1 MLFLQNK
8 SQIAVIIGVS
18 GVVIAERAG
27 QNVLPLHATH
37 CSMAEKQRIGSKI
50 IKKTGRWLL
59 RLVIFLVVLLTA
71 SYFLIQLPAV
81 QTWLAQ
87 RAAAWLSDE
96 LETRVEVKGVNI
108 RFFTKAVLEGIYVED
123 RHGDTLLLAEEL
135 VADVRR
141 FSYENRQLA
150 MRDIALKN
158 AHIKL
163 KKYPNERG
171 LSYRFILMHFKS
183 TGPKKPKSKSPWDV
197 QLGGITLDNVRME
210 YIDLR
215 DSIDD
220 PGMDFENIRVREM
233 SAHFADI
240 KPQGDS
246 VLMHLDYLRA
256 KEHSGFELK
265 EFNADLTLSEEYA
278 HFRKLNIHTPE
289 STIHGD
295 LKFVYDSIE
304 AIEDDFINLVR
315 MQGRFDSTTIE
326 MADVAYFG
334 HELLGIRER
343 VTLSGEVNGTV
354 NRLRCKNMRLGFARN
369 SVIAGNFSFNGLP
382 DIETTDMNFRIKELR
397 TSYYDLGSLPYP
409 PFPKGDSLLPH
420 LPAEMAK
427 LGGIYFSGIY
437 EGFLTEFVAH
447 GNFSTSLGKLN
458 LENLAMSQPDS
469 TSPFIYRGRVAANGF
484 DFGTLLDVPGLGTV
498 SGVVDI
504 DGKGLSTDEVDA
516 KVNGQLSAVY
526 FQKYNY
532 QNIAIQN
539 GHLYHGTYDVGQ
551 LEMRDP
557 NAGLSFSGKVN
568 FSSAVPVMDF
578 TAAIDSANLG
588 ALGFLDSAGQHILT
602 TGLEMR
608 LKGSNIDNITGTI
621 GIQQLDYERNGEQYS
636 FNQLTLNAQNFEDS
650 TRTIALESDIATATI
665 KGKFQLLE
673 LPATVQNLLSD
684 YLPAYFPPP
693 PPPDPDNKKKNKKT
707 PDQLFTY
714 YLTFNQNTRPVEVLA
729 PGLVIKP
736 GTFLKGS
743 FDTRKRRLEGLLD
756 SDGIAWKG
764 TRFEGLH
771 SISFSNT
778 GRRGELNGRIN
789 RIALSDSVGLGNV
802 VIKSTASND
811 SLLSRLDWNNL
822 STRRNEGKVLLLTRF
837 FGGSSM
843 SMQLLNA
850 GLWLNDSLWQ
860 VAAGNEVRIDSS
872 RIAFTNL
879 RFTSGKQLIGLN
891 GTVSNSPT
899 DQLVVSLN
907 QFNLQ
912 HLNYFTQSSG
922 VSFKGFV
929 GGQTTLSE
937 LYGTPIFTSNTEFNE
952 LFVNGQKIG
961 QGQMDAVWDKARTAV
976 YMHGEFSRG
985 VISPET
991 NTPIINILF
1000 EGYYYP
1006 QRTTENL
1013 DVDLNLFGIEL
1024 AVLQPLLKDFCS
1036 RMFGSIGGKI
1046 HVGGTLNHPE
1056 FNGEADVWIKK
1067 ASIDYLGIY
1076 VKAPEQKIYIES
1088 NSFYFNDYQVAD
1100 SCGNK
1105 AKIYGHLYHDN
1116 FTRFQFDM
1124 DFALNKFMVLN
1135 TNEKSND
1142 LYYGNVFASGYM
1154 NVFGF
1159 VDEKISISIN
1169 AKTESIDYN
1178 GSRIRSVFNIP
1189 MTYTSEV
1196 GDNDFVYFSSDTVAV
1211 RKSQANQFKSNGIEM
1226 LLNIEATE
1234 DADVNVIFDEKVGD
1248 KINARGKG
1256 NLEMRVSEQGDFTMQ
1271 GQYQVS
1277 SGEYLFTLKNVIFAP
1292 FKLSPGGTISWSG
1305 NPEQAII
1312 DADAVYKANAS
1323 VEPFF
1328 PLDTINPAYR
1338 KNYPVD
1344 VVMHLDSNLMNP
1356 QIAFDIELPTADQT
1370 IRETVKSFTQIELE
1384 RNKQVLSLIVLNSFI
1399 TPQEFRDGATS
1410 SNLASGTSNTLLS
1423 NFVSGTLNN
1432 WLSQISNDFS
1442 VQVKYRPNDDV
1453 SPGELKLYMQTA
1465 VLNNRVTIDGN
1476 FGRQEQTQSS
1486 VTNVQWVGDLNVEY
1500 KVTDDGKIRLRA
1512 FNRSNDNTLLNAT
1525 APFTQGVGVF
1535 YREDFNSFSE
1545 LMQRYKKYLE
1555 NEKKQQ
1561 EDPKLPGKPP
1571 VEAPAPDSTRK
1582 DSLPGPR

>member
-1 MLFLQNK
+1 MLFLQKK
-8 SQIAVIIGVS
+8 SQIAVIIAIS
-18 GVVIAERAG
+18 GVLIAVREG
-27 QNVLPLHATH
+27 QNTLPAHATH
-37 CSMAEKQRIGSKI
+37 CSMAEEQRIGSKI

-59 RLVIFLVVLLTA
+59 RLVIFLLVLLTA

-87 RAAAWLSDE
+87 RAASWLSDE

-108 RFFTKAVLEGIYVED
+108 RFFTKAVFEGIYVED

-141 FSYENRQLA
+141 FSYDNHQLA
-150 MRDIALKN
+150 LRDISLKN

-215 DSIDD
+215 DTIDD
-220 PGMDFENIRVREM
+220 PGMDFENIRITEM
-233 SAHFADI
+233 SAHFGDI

-246 VLMHLDYLRA
+246 VQLHLDYLRA
-256 KEHSGFELK
+256 KERSGFILK
-265 EFNADLTLSEEYA
+265 EFNSDLTLSEEYA

-289 STIHGD
+289 SAIHGD

-304 AIEDDFINLVR
+304 AVEDDFIHLVR
-315 MQGRFDSTTIE
+315 MEGHLDSTTVE

-334 HELLGIRER
+334 HDLLGIREKVR
-343 VTLSGEVNGTV
+343 VSGDVSGTV
-354 NRLRCKNMRLGFARN
+354 ERLRCKNIRLEFARN

-397 TSYYDLGSLPYP
+397 TSYSDLGSLPYP
-409 PFPKGDSLLPH
+409 PFPQGDSLLPH

-427 LGGIYFSGIY
+427 LGSIYFSGIY

-447 GNFSTSLGKLN
+447 GNFNTALGKLN
-458 LENLAMSQPDS
+458 LENLAMSQSDS
-469 TSPFIYRGRVAANGF
+469 ASLFVYHGRVAAEGF
-484 DFGTLLDVPGLGTV
+484 DFGTLLDVPGLGAVT
-498 SGVVDI
+498 GVVDV
-504 DGKGLSTDEVDA
+504 DGKGFSSDEVDA
-516 KVNGQLSAVY
+516 KVNGQLAAVQ
-526 FQKYNY
+526 FEKYNY
-532 QNIAIQN
+532 HNIAIEN

-568 FSSAVPVMDF
+568 FSGAVPVMDF
-578 TAAIDSANLG
+578 TADIDSANLG
-588 ALGFLDSAGQHILT
+588 ALGFLDTTGQHILT

-608 LKGSNIDNITGTI
+608 LKGNNIDNITGTI
-621 GIQQLDYERNGEQYS
+621 GIQQLDYVRDGEQYS
-636 FNQLTLNAQNFEDS
+636 FNQLTLNAQNFDDS

-673 LPATVQNLLSD
+673 LQATVENLLSD
-684 YLPAYFPPP
+684 YLPSYFPPP
-693 PPPDPDNKKKNKKT
+693 PPPDPKKKQKPA
-707 PDQLFTY
+707 PDQQFTY
-714 YLTFNQNTRPVEVLA
+714 YLTFNQNTRPVEVIA

-756 SDGIAWKG
+756 SDGIAWKT

-789 RIALSDSVGLGNV
+789 HIALSDSVGISNV
-802 VIKSTASND
+802 VLKSTAAND
-811 SLLSRLDWNNL
+811 SLLSRLDWNNM
-822 STRRNEGKVLLLTRF
+822 SVRRNEGKVLLLTRF
-837 FGGSSM
+837 FGGSSL
-843 SMQLLNA
+843 SMQFLNA
-850 GLWLNDSLWQ
+850 ALWLNDSLWQ
-860 VAAGNEVRIDSS
+860 VAAGNGVRIDSS
-872 RIAFTNL
+872 RISFTNL
-879 RFTSGKQLIGLN
+879 RFSSAQQLIGLN
-891 GTVSNSPT
+891 GTVSDNPN

-907 QFNLQ
+907 RFNLH
-912 HLNYFTQSSG
+912 HLNYFTQTSG
-922 VSFKGFV
+922 VTFKGFIS
-929 GGQTTLSE
+929 GQTTLAE
-937 LYGTPIFTSNTEFNE
+937 LYGTPIFTSNTEFAD
-952 LFVNGQKIG
+952 LYINGQKIG
-961 QGQMDAVWDKARTAV
+961 QGEVDAVWDKPRNAV

-985 VISPET
+985 IISTET
-991 NTPIINILF
+991 NTLVKNILF

-1006 QRTTENL
+1006 QRTGNNL
-1013 DVDLNLFGIEL
+1013 DVDLSLYGIEL

-1036 RMFGSIGGKI
+1036 RLIGSIGGKI

-1056 FNGEADVWIKK
+1056 FNGDADVWIKK
-1067 ASIDYLGIY
+1067 ATIDYLGID
-1076 VKAPEQKIYIES
+1076 VKAAEQKIFIES

-1100 SCGNK
+1100 PYGNK

-1124 DFALNKFMVLN
+1124 DFALNKFLVLR
-1135 TNEKSND
+1135 TTEKDNE
-1142 LYYGNVFASGYM
+1142 LYYGTVFATGYM
-1154 NVFGF
+1154 NIFGF
-1159 VDEKISISIN
+1159 VDEKISINITGQ
-1169 AKTESIDYN
+1169 TESIDFN
-1178 GSRIRSVFNIP
+1178 GSRMRTEFNIP
-1189 MTYTSEV
+1189 MNYTSEV
-1196 GDNDFVYFSSDTVAV
+1196 GDNDFVYFNSDTVAV
-1211 RKSQANQFKSNGIEM
+1211 QKSQANQFKSNGIEM
-1226 LLNIEATE
+1226 LLNIEVTE

-1248 KINARGKG
+1248 KINAKGKG
-1256 NLEMRVSEQGDFTMQ
+1256 NLEMHVSEQGDFTMQ

-1277 SGEYLFTLKNVIFAP
+1277 SGEYLFTLKNVIFAK
-1292 FKLSPGGTISWSG
+1292 FNLSPGGTISWSG

-1312 DADAVYKANAS
+1312 DADAIYKANAS

-1328 PLDTINPAYR
+1328 PLDSINQAY
-1338 KNYPVD
+1338 KKSYPVE

-1356 QIAFDIELPTADQT
+1356 LIGFDIELPTADQN
-1370 IRETVKSFTQIELE
+1370 IRETVKSFTQVELE

-1399 TPQEFRDGATS
+1399 TPQEYRDGASS
-1410 SNLASGTSNTLLS
+1410 SNVAGSTGTTVLS

-1432 WLSQISNDFS
+1432 WLAQISNDFS

-1465 VLNNRVTIDGN
+1465 ILNNRVTIDGN

-1500 KVTDDGKIRLRA
+1500 KVTDDGKVRLRA
-1512 FNRSNDNTLLNAT
+1512 FNRSNDNTLLNAS

-1545 LMQRYKKYLE
+1545 LMQRYKTYLVE
-1555 NEKKQQ
+1555 DKKRR
-1561 EDPKLPGKPP
+1561 EDPKLPVNQP
-1571 VEAPAPDSTRK
+1571 VPTTDSTRR